1 METVA
6 QLQPKV
12 NGILKTENS
21 YNGYSKQE
29 IEVIKKSVAKDTT
42 DIELKYFLNVC
53 KSTGLNPFMKEI
65 WCYKD
70 AKNNLLV
77 FAGRDGF
84 LSNAQKQN
92 DFAGIRSCDVC
103 ENDEL
108 VLDMMNPGQNKH
120 VINHA
125 NRGKVLGAY
134 AIVFRQHGEPTIAY
148 VDFKSYDRGYN
159 AWKTHP
165 AAMIKKVAETQA
177 LKLAF
182 GMSGVQSEHEFEVV
196 ENKAIPI
203 DHSLP
208 NDDLIKIQEGL
219 ELVNDTN
226 ELNMYFK
233 QLDSILQSNPEVI
246 NLFKAKKESF

>member
-1 METVA
+1 MEQTAISKA
-6 QLQPKV
+6 QV
-12 NGILKTENS
+12 NGVLTQDV
-21 YNGYSKQE
+21 YFGYSKQE
-29 IEVIKKSVAKDTT
+29 VDVIKNSVAKGTSDV
-42 DIELKYFLNVC
+42 ELKYFLNVC

-70 AKNNLLV
+70 NRNNLLV

-84 LSNAQKQN
+84 LSNAQKQEA
-92 DFAGIRSCDVC
+92 FAGIRSCDVC

-108 VLDMMNPGQNKH
+108 VLDMMNPSQNKH
-120 VINHA
+120 LINQKS
-125 NRGKVLGAY
+125 RGRVVGAY
-134 AIVFRQHGEPTIAY
+134 AIVFRHNSEPTIAY
-148 VDFKSYDRGYN
+148 VNFSEYDRGVN

-182 GMSGVQSEHEFEVV
+182 GMSGVQSEHEFEVI

-208 NDDLIKIQEGL
+208 NDDLIEIKEGL
-219 ELVNDTN
+219 ELINDES
-226 ELNMYFK
+226 ELNKYFR
-233 QLDSILQSNPEVI
+233 QLDSTLQTNSEVI
-246 NLFKAKKESF
+246 NLFRIKKESF